1 MPTAAFSCGTTT
13 GSGIASPAWA
23 PREKRLD
30 DRREVGAGVGE
41 QPVDAARLEQRQV
54 GFGDGPDVLLGRH
67 GEGPDGLDA
76 PASIAGD
83 AAAAQTPARAR
94 TAARHRVQVDKAC
107 WFVIFRRCPGCPRAR
122 GSTGCSCAA
131 RAASGRAPSI
141 KLLERFGTARR
152 AYEELPRLMREAGG
166 ERWRRCRRDEAE
178 AELEALQALGAQ
190 LIARTEPEYP
200 ARLAEI
206 ADPPPLLA
214 VLGEPALLAA
224 PAVAIVGA
232 RNASAHG
239 RMLAKTLGQEL
250 AEAGLVVVS
259 GLARGIDTAAHE
271 GALAAGGATVAVI
284 ASGID
289 VAYPPDN
296 AALMAQ
302 IAASG
307 AVVSERP
314 LGCGAAGA
322 PLSRAATASSPGLSL
337 GVVVVEAAPQ
347 SGSLI
352 TARLAAEQGREVMA
366 VPGSPL
372 DPRHRGT
379 NQLLR
384 DGATLVESAADV
396 RAALGPLGSV
406 PAPIRRPRRR
416 APAAIR
422 AAIRCAPAPAPP
434 PQPATCSA
442 GCRSG
447 SASSR
452 CWLTN

>member
-1 MPTAAFSCGTTT
+1 MTRLSLSEKIDWLQLCR
-13 GSGIASPAWA
+13 SG
-23 PREKRLD
+23 
-30 DRREVGAGVGE
+30 GVG
-41 QPVDAARLEQRQV
+41 P
-54 GFGDGPDVLLGRH
+54 
-67 GEGPDGLDA
+67 
-76 PASIAGD
+76 
-83 AAAAQTPARAR
+83 R
-94 TAARHRVQVDKAC
+94 T
-107 WFVIFRRCPGCPRAR
+107 FY
-122 GSTGCSCAA
+122 
-131 RAASGRAPSI
+131 
-141 KLLERFGTARR
+141 KLLERFDTARR

-166 ERWRRCRRDEAE
+166 GEHWRRCRRDEAE
-178 AELEALQALGAQ
+178 AELEALRALGAH
-190 LIARTEPEYP
+190 LIARCEPDYP
-200 ARLAEI
+200 SRLAEI

-239 RMLAKTLGQEL
+239 RMLAKSLAKDL

-289 VAYPPDN
+289 VPYPPDN
-296 AALMAQ
+296 EDLMAQ

-307 AVVSERP
+307 AVVTERP
-314 LGCGAAGA
+314 PGAVPQARHFPRRNRIIAG
-322 PLSRAATASSPGLSL
+322 LCL

-384 DGATLVESAADV
+384 DGATLVESAADI
-396 RAALGPLGSV
+396 RAALGGTLDRV
-406 PAPIRRPRRR
+406 APRVTSPRRR
-416 APAAIR
+416 APAASELPSPT
-422 AAIRCAPAPAPP
+422 PAPAAP
-434 PQPATCSA
+434 PQ
-442 GCRSG
+442 GDLLCRLQERLG
-447 SASSR
+447 VEPLLVDELIRQCHASTAEVQQALLELELEGRIERHPGNRVS
-452 CWLTN
+452 LASF

>member
-1 MPTAAFSCGTTT
+1 MARLSDSEKIDWLQLCR
-13 GSGIASPAWA
+13 SG
-23 PREKRLD
+23 
-30 DRREVGAGVGE
+30 GVG
-41 QPVDAARLEQRQV
+41 P
-54 GFGDGPDVLLGRH
+54 
-67 GEGPDGLDA
+67 
-76 PASIAGD
+76 
-83 AAAAQTPARAR
+83 R
-94 TAARHRVQVDKAC
+94 T
-107 WFVIFRRCPGCPRAR
+107 FF
-122 GSTGCSCAA
+122 
-131 RAASGRAPSI
+131 
-141 KLLERFGTARR
+141 KLLDRFDTARR

-166 ERWRRCRRDEAE
+166 GERWRRCRRDEAE
-178 AELEALQALGAQ
+178 AELETLRALGAQ
-190 LIARTEPEYP
+190 LIARAEPEYP

-224 PAVAIVGA
+224 PAVAIIGA

-239 RMLAKTLGQEL
+239 RMLAKTLAMEL

-289 VAYPPDN
+289 VPYPPDN
-296 AALMAQ
+296 EALMAE

-307 AVVSERP
+307 AVVSERQP
-314 LGCGAAGA
+314 GAVPQARHFPRRNRIIAG
-322 PLSRAATASSPGLSL
+322 LCL

-384 DGATLVESAADV
+384 DGATLVESATDI
-396 RAALGPLGSV
+396 RAALGSALDDV
-406 PAPIRRPRRR
+406 APRVAPPRRR
-416 APAAIR
+416 ATAGSELPLP
-422 AAIRCAPAPAPP
+422 APAPAAS
-434 PQPATCSA
+434 PQGDLLGRLQERLGVEPLLVDELIRQCHATSA
-442 GCRSG
+442 EVQQALLELELEGRIERHPGNRVSL
-447 SASSR
+447 ASF
-452 CWLTN
+452 

>member
-1 MPTAAFSCGTTT
+1 MTPLSETEKIDWLQLCR
-13 GSGIASPAWA
+13 SG
-23 PREKRLD
+23 
-30 DRREVGAGVGE
+30 GVG
-41 QPVDAARLEQRQV
+41 P
-54 GFGDGPDVLLGRH
+54 
-67 GEGPDGLDA
+67 
-76 PASIAGD
+76 
-83 AAAAQTPARAR
+83 R
-94 TAARHRVQVDKAC
+94 T
-107 WFVIFRRCPGCPRAR
+107 F
-122 GSTGCSCAA
+122 T
-131 RAASGRAPSI
+131 

-178 AELEALQALGAQ
+178 AELEALQGRGAH
-190 LIARTEPEYP
+190 LIARVEADYP

-214 VLGEPALLAA
+214 VLGDPALLAA

-239 RMLAKTLGQEL
+239 RMLAKALGKEL

-271 GALAAGGATVAVI
+271 GALAGGATIAVI

-296 AALMAQ
+296 EQLMAQ
-302 IAASG
+302 IAARG

-314 LGCGAAGA
+314 PGAVPQARHFPRRNRIIAG
-322 PLSRAATASSPGLSL
+322 LCL

-396 RAALGPLGSV
+396 RAALGALDAI

-416 APAAIR
+416 ELPASAPPS
-422 AAIRCAPAPAPP
+422 APPSAPLEVAAPP
-434 PQPATCSA
+434 PGDLLGRLQERLGVEPLLVDELIRQCHATSSEVQQA
-442 GCRSG
+442 LLELELEGRIERHPGNRVSL
-447 SASSR
+447 ASFPPGHI
-452 CWLTN
+452 